1 MPIRCRRSPVPTQE
15 MAMSLLISSQIAGST
30 GKRRG
35 GVPTQSQSLEF
46 QIREYLKWVF
56 IPKPKPAPVAVRPPS
71 HRPQGGR
78 S

>member
-1 MPIRCRRSPVPTQE
+1 
-15 MAMSLLISSQIAGST
+15 MSLLICSQIAGST

-46 QIREYLKWVF
+46 QIREYLKWALT
-56 IPKPKPAPVAVRPPS
+56 PKPKPVAIPVAARPASNP
-71 HRPQGGR
+71 RGGR